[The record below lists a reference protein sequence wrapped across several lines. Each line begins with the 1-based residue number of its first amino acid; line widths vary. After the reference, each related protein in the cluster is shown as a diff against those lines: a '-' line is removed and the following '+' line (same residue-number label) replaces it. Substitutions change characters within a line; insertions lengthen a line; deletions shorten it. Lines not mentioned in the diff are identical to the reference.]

1 MDCIA
6 RRATH
11 TVLPEVAEG
20 SSEPEMDCIAR
31 RHTHTPNLTLDRSP
45 PRDDGLAGIVPH
57 LGDEWILARRP
68 PRNPLSPD
76 RPYAWLVE
84 QEPAPG
90 GGVVDVATLF
100 LTNRE
105 CPFRCLMCDLW
116 KNALET
122 SVAPGQIP
130 KQIRWGLAQLPPAR
144 HLKLYNA
151 GSFFDP
157 KAIPPEDN
165 EEIARL
171 AAPFERVIVEC
182 HPRLVGRRFRAF
194 HRLLSADLEVALG
207 LETVH
212 PEVLPRLNKGMTLDD
227 FAGAVAAL
235 RAAGAHTR
243 AFILVRPPFLSDEEG
258 LEWAWRSLD
267 FAFSLGVECCSLI
280 PTRGGNGAME
290 ELARQGLFAPPS
302 LESLEAALE
311 YGLSLRAGRVLL
323 DLWDIARVSP
333 EAPDRANRVARL
345 GRMNLTQSPEPV
357 PGGAP

>member
-1 MDCIA
+1 MKP
-6 RRATH
+6 
-11 TVLPEVAEG
+11 L
-20 SSEPEMDCIAR
+20 
-31 RHTHTPNLTLDRSP
+31 
-45 PRDDGLAGIVPH
+45 PH

-68 PRNPLSPD
+68 PRNALRPD

-90 GGVVDVATLF
+90 GGLVDVATLF

-116 KNALET
+116 KNTLEV

-130 KQIRWGLAQLPPAR
+130 AQIRWALARLPPAR

-157 KAIPPEDN
+157 KAIPPEDYA
-165 EEIARL
+165 EIARL
-171 AAPFERVIVEC
+171 AVPFERVIVEC
-182 HPRLVGRRFRAF
+182 HPRLVGRRFREF
-194 HRLLSADLEVALG
+194 RRLLAAELEVALG

-212 PEVLPRLNKGMTLDD
+212 PEVLPRLNKEMTLDD
-227 FAGAVAAL
+227 FARAVGAVL
-235 RAAGAHTR
+235 AAGAHVR

-258 LEWAWRSLD
+258 LEWARRSLD
-267 FAFSLGVECCSLI
+267 FAFALGVECCSLI
-280 PTRGGNGAME
+280 PTRAGNGAME

-302 LESLEAALE
+302 LDSLERALE

-323 DLWDIARVSP
+323 DLWDIERVSP
-333 EAPDRANRVARL
+333 GAPARAERL
-345 GRMNLTQSPEPV
+345 TRLARMNLTQSPEPV
-357 PGGAP
+357 PGGTS